1 MNISDDIELAE
12 SGVTGDTSVTRVSI
26 IKTDADILTLIADN
40 TVSNTPTTPWT
51 LAIKHSPLRYKKGED
66 WIPIDTSNFPLL
78 NSISGRKKMILKFA
92 T

>member
-12 SGVTGDTSVTRVSI
+12 SGVTGDTGVTRVSI

-51 LAIKHSPLRYKKGED
+51 LAVKHSPLKYK
-66 WIPIDTSNFPLL
+66 IQ
-78 NSISGRKKMILKFA
+78 
-92 T
+92 